1 MTLVVGR
8 QGDDGV
14 IRVVAD
20 MRLTDSW
27 DLKRGYPVAVLKNI
41 ILSED
46 VLVAYAGNA
55 SLAVHTIRELQD
67 APRNELIAGLLRSS
81 VEAGEAGQG
90 VSYLVA
96 DVNNGLQRIR
106 HTGAEPPSVSS
117 WIGDQEAFEAYQARY
132 HGMPKPQVLVVE
144 GISPPEPPPD
154 TPSSEAFLRMSGAL
168 MQLQMLDNVET
179 IGEAQ
184 VSAFSRGGFHYE
196 PQAFLAASNEQVF
209 TGPEWENVN
218 WGSIADGGF
227 GYCLLHPTDP
237 GIGLVGLHF
246 PHRGLGFLYHPLS
259 YDGPAIYRDVSHEEF
274 RAAVADDHGVAI
286 NGPRVA

>member
-1 MTLVVGR
+1 MTFVVGR
-8 QGDDGV
+8 QSAEGV

-20 MRLTDSW
+20 MRLTDAW
-27 DLKRGYPVAVLKNI
+27 DIKRGYPTAVLKNI

-67 APRNELIAGLLRSS
+67 APRQELVEGLLQSCI
-81 VEAGEAGQG
+81 EAGEGKQG

-96 DVNNGLQRIR
+96 DVNVGLQRIR
-106 HTGAEPPSVSS
+106 HTGAEPPAQTG
-117 WIGDQEAFEAYQARY
+117 WIGEQEAFDLYQTLY
-132 HGMPKPQVLVVE
+132 HGMPKPQVLTVE
-144 GISPPEPPPD
+144 GISPSEPFPD
-154 TPSSEAFLRMSGAL
+154 TPDTEASLRMSGAL
-168 MQLQMLDNVET
+168 MQMQMAEDIET
-179 IGEAQ
+179 VGEAQ
-184 VSAFSRGGFHYE
+184 VSAFSRNGFHYE

-209 TGPEWENVN
+209 TSPEWEKVN
-218 WGSIADGGF
+218 WGSVADGGF

-237 GIGLVGLHF
+237 GIGMVGLHF
-246 PHRGLGFLYHPLS
+246 PHRGLGLLYHPLR

-274 RAAVADDHGVAI
+274 RAAVVEDHGVAI